1 MKKGL
6 ILEGGG
12 MRGLFTAGILD
23 ILMENGIEFDG
34 AVGVSAGA
42 VFGCNY
48 KSHQVGRAIRYNMK
62 YCRDD
67 RYCSLKSL
75 IKTGDMYGAQFCYHY
90 LPKKLDYFDVEA
102 FQKNPM
108 EFYVVTTEVKNGKPV
123 YHKINNGGY
132 FDMEWIR
139 ASASLPL
146 VANSVKI
153 GKHDMMDG
161 GIADSVPIRFFESI
175 GYNKN
180 VVILTQPAGYTKKSS
195 MGHKITTAIVSIK
208 RPGMAKTLKKRP
220 EMYNETLKYIEERE
234 ASNSVF
240 VIRPPES
247 LNISRTERNPK
258 ELHRVYMMGRREGKR
273 GLADLKRYLNI

>member
-12 MRGLFTAGILD
+12 MRGLFTAGVLD
-23 ILMENGIEFDG
+23 ILMENAVAFDG

-42 VFGCNY
+42 VFGINY
-48 KSHQVGRAIRYNMK
+48 KSNQIGRSIRYNMK

-90 LPKKLDYFDVEA
+90 LPKKLDYFDVEI

-108 EFYVVTTEVKNGKPV
+108 EFYVVTTEVKTGKAV
-123 YHKINNGGY
+123 YHKIKNGNF

-161 GIADSVPIRFFESI
+161 GIADSIPLKFFESI

-180 VVILTQPAGYTKKSS
+180 VVILTQPEGFVKESNF
-195 MGHKITTAIVSIK
+195 GHKLTTAIVKLK
-208 RPGMAKTLKKRP
+208 RPALAKTLKKRP
-220 EMYNETLKYIEERE
+220 ETYNETIKYIKERE
-234 ASNSVF
+234 AANSVF
-240 VIRPPES
+240 VVRPPES
-247 LNISRTERNPK
+247 LNISRTERDPK
-258 ELHRVYMMGRREGKR
+258 ELHRVYMMGRKEGKR
-273 GLADLKRYLNI
+273 ILADLKRYLSE

>member
-34 AVGVSAGA
+34 AIGVSAGA

-123 YHKINNGGY
+123 YHKINNGGF

-195 MGHKITTAIVSIK
+195 MGHKLTTAIVSIK

-273 GLADLKRYLNI
+273 VLADLKRYLNI

>member
-123 YHKINNGGY
+123 YHKINNGGF

-161 GIADSVPIRFFESI
+161 GII

-195 MGHKITTAIVSIK
+195 MGHKLTTAIVSIK

-273 GLADLKRYLNI
+273 VLADLKRYLNI